1 LGIFDKIKQYITVT
15 DDVKEIRDRIRRS
28 PNDPAL
34 HQKLAER
41 LAKKGEYSD
50 AIAEYYTAASLFEK
64 GGFGSRAV
72 AVLRQCLKIDPTN
85 LETVKKVME
94 GLVENGL
101 TGDAIFEFQK
111 VMTNNDFFPNP
122 QSREE
127 FVNYSLKK
135 LGEIPEIH
143 IFIIRDY
150 MKNRNR
156 IGIVSSIE
164 KTVPQIKTNKQLS
177 TFVTF
182 IEGIVRDLD
191 DPEYIE
197 EVFALSLLS
206 SGFREKGMA
215 MLDKIEGT
223 DPGEET
229 REIIGIVREYFSS
242 VESDSSFPRTF
253 SSVKQYLEERE
264 ERSLEEKETAEVEA
278 EEEGKTEKKEDL
290 EAVLDKLREKVEE
303 EIGEEDLNARYNLGI
318 AFKEMG
324 LFEDALREFSVSKGE
339 ESLYFSS
346 TLMLKECYEGL
357 GRYEE
362 AMGLLDELVEHEG
375 LEEKVRLD
383 IMYQKGLILE
393 KQGDLEKARVQ
404 FGKVYE
410 IDENF
415 RDVSERVSQ
424 N

>member
-1 LGIFDKIKQYITVT
+1 LGIFDKLKQYISVT
-15 DDVKEIRDRIRRS
+15 DDVKEIRDRIKHS

-50 AIAEYYTAASLFEK
+50 AITEYYTAASLFEK

-72 AVLRQCLKIDPTN
+72 AVLKQCLKIDPTN

-111 VMTNNDFFPNP
+111 VMANKDFFPNP
-122 QSREE
+122 QLRDE
-127 FVNYSLKK
+127 FVDYSLKN
-135 LGEIPEIH
+135 LGDIPEIH

-156 IGIVSSIE
+156 IGMVSSIE
-164 KTVPQIKTNKQLS
+164 KSIPNIRSNTQLA

-191 DPEYIE
+191 NPEYIQ
-197 EVFALSLLS
+197 EVFALSLLAT
-206 SGFREKGMA
+206 GFREKG
-215 MLDKIEGT
+215 LETLEKIEGT

-229 REIIGIVREYFSS
+229 REIIGLVREYFSS
-242 VESDSSFPRTF
+242 VESDPSFPTTF
-253 SSVKQYLEERE
+253 SLVKRYLDEGEV
-264 ERSLEEKETAEVEA
+264 RSLEEKKTAETEA
-278 EEEGKTEKKEDL
+278 EEGGKTEKEEDL
-290 EAVLDKLREKVEE
+290 DAVLDQLREKVEE
-303 EIGEEDLNARYNLGI
+303 EIGEEDRNARYNLGI

-324 LFEDALREFSVSKGE
+324 LLDDAVREFSVSKGE
-339 ESLYFSS
+339 ETLFLSSL
-346 TLMLKECYEGL
+346 LMLKECYEGL

-362 AMGLLDELVEHEG
+362 AITFLDELLEKGG
-375 LEEKVRLD
+375 LEEKIYLD
-383 IMYQKGLILE
+383 ILYQKGLVLE
-393 KQGDLEKARVQ
+393 KNGDLKEAQLQ